1 MPNLKIAIVGD
12 CHGLWSKA
20 DIAIL
25 SIVRPDFVLFV
36 GDISE
41 GKIKTIKEINRLD
54 IPAYVILGNHDRGS
68 DKTGETLL
76 KQIRVLQ
83 EKFCGWKLNIFENK
97 INIIGGRPCSSG
109 GGYFLSKEVLGVYG
123 PLSEEESAR
132 KIINCAIEARD
143 DLPLIIIS
151 HTGPTGLGSEPNSIC
166 GRDWKVPPVDWGDRD
181 LNIALTEIKKNRK
194 VDLVVF
200 GHMHN
205 ILNRNQ
211 GKRKMLKIDN
221 EGTFFLNA
229 AIVPRY
235 KKDNAGRTLINF
247 SWVEFC
253 NNELNYIAQRWYS
266 ISGELESEELL
277 FDLSNQ

>member
-12 CHGLWSKA
+12 CHGLWSQA
-20 DIAIL
+20 DIDIL
-25 SIVRPDFVLFV
+25 SILRPDFVLFV

-41 GKIKTIKEINRLD
+41 GKIKKIKEINLLD
-54 IPAYVILGNHDRGS
+54 VPSYVILGNHDRGS
-68 DKTGETLL
+68 DKTGETLQ

-83 EKFCGWKLNIFENK
+83 EKFCGWKLKIFENK
-97 INIIGGRPCSSG
+97 INIVGGRPCSSG

-123 PLSEEESAR
+123 PLTEDESAR
-132 KIINCAIEARD
+132 KIINCSTQARD
-143 DLPLIIIS
+143 DLPLIIIA

-166 GRDWKVPPVDWGDRD
+166 GRDWKIPPLDWGDRD
-181 LNIALTEIKKNRK
+181 LNIALKEIKKKRK

-205 ILNRNQ
+205 TLYRNQ

-221 EGTFFLNA
+221 GGTFYLNT

-235 KKDNAGRTLINF
+235 KNNDEGKTLVNF
-247 SWVEFC
+247 SWVEFID
-253 NNELNYIAQRWYS
+253 NELSYISQRWYS
-266 ISGELESEELL
+266 ISGELEREKIL
-277 FDLSNQ
+277 FKQ